1 MVNDS
6 FAFINQTLGG
16 ENVVQRHEQTT
27 GDQGRQYGHENVRNS
42 LDKAGEDVSTG
53 FSLRLSL
60 ILRDLAYSPVF
71 N

>member
-16 ENVVQRHEQTT
+16 EHIVQRHEQTA
-27 GDQGRQYGHENVRNS
+27 GDQGRQHRDEDVRNS
-42 LDKAGEDVSTG
+42 LDEAGEDVSTS

-60 ILRDLAYSPVF
+60 ILRDLAHSPVF